1 LPSRKSTLEG
11 LYIILVLAIDA
22 TRVTKVY
29 RGTSQ
34 AALKD
39 VSLKVEAGKI
49 FTLLGR
55 NGAGKTTFVR
65 MCATQLMP
73 TSGTISVLGYDV
85 VRQANNVRHFICVVP
100 QEGRP
105 LRALTPWD
113 HVYNWLQIRG
123 DSKRL
128 AREKTEEMLRKL
140 EMYEA
145 RDRPAMNLSG
155 GMKQKILVAMAMAS
169 DAQLLFLDEPT
180 IGLDPVSR
188 RQVWSAIK
196 DWKIKGGSIL
206 LTTHYM
212 DEAEILSD
220 YIVII
225 DKGILIAQGTIQ
237 ELRKVIPQN
246 IRIDIARDRL
256 DIDALKSYGSV
267 VDTGAGMLRI
277 FTFESAVAELSE
289 LALRKNLSFT
299 VSPVTLDDVFVYLVG
314 NGIGDD
320 QNGRD

>member
-1 LPSRKSTLEG
+1 M
-11 LYIILVLAIDA
+11 LAIDA
-22 TRVTKVY
+22 AVVTKVY
-29 RGTSQ
+29 KGAHQ
-34 AALKD
+34 AALSE
-39 VSLKVEAGKI
+39 VSLKVERGKV

-65 MCATQLMP
+65 MCATQLTP
-73 TSGTISVLGYDV
+73 TSGNISVLGYDV
-85 VRQANNVRHFICVVP
+85 TRQAKQIRNLISIVP

-105 LRALTPWD
+105 LRALTSWD

-123 DSKRL
+123 EGKRV
-128 AREKTEEMLRKL
+128 ANEKTEEILRKL
-140 EMYEA
+140 ELYEA

-155 GMKQKILVAMAMAS
+155 GMKQKILVAMAMAT

-196 DWKIKGGSIL
+196 DWKSKGGSIL

-212 DEAEILSD
+212 DEAELLSD

-225 DKGILIAQGTIQ
+225 NRGTVIAQGTIQ
-237 ELRKVIPQN
+237 ELRRVIPQN
-246 IRIDIARDRL
+246 TRVDISRDGL
-256 DIDALKSYGSV
+256 DIEVLRPYGSV
-267 VDTGAGMLRI
+267 VDTGAGMLRV
-277 FTFESAVAELSE
+277 FAFESAVHELSE

-314 NGIGDD
+314 GGIGDD
-320 QNGRD
+320 QNGRY

>member
-1 LPSRKSTLEG
+1 M
-11 LYIILVLAIDA
+11 LAIDA
-22 TRVTKVY
+22 TGVTKIY

-49 FTLLGR
+49 FTPLGR

-65 MCATQLMP
+65 VCATQLMP
-73 TSGTISVLGYDV
+73 TSGTIRVLGYDV
-85 VRQANNVRHFICVVP
+85 LRQAKLVRDLISIIP

-123 DSKRL
+123 DSNEVAKD
-128 AREKTEEMLRKL
+128 KTEQMLRKL
-140 EMYEA
+140 ELYEA
-145 RDRPAMNLSG
+145 RDRAAMNLSG

-169 DAQLLFLDEPT
+169 NAQLLFLDEPT

-196 DWKIKGGSIL
+196 DWKSKGGSIL

-212 DEAEILSD
+212 DEAEMLSD

-225 DKGILIAQGTIQ
+225 DKGMIIAQGTIQ

-246 IRIDIARDRL
+246 IRVDIAPDGL
-256 DIDALKSYGSV
+256 DIETLKLYGSV
-267 VDTGAGMLRI
+267 VDTGVGMLRI
-277 FTFESAVAELSE
+277 FTLESAVRELSE

-299 VSPVTLDDVFVYLVG
+299 VSPVTLDDVFVYIIG

-320 QNGRD
+320 DQSGRD

>member
-1 LPSRKSTLEG
+1 M
-11 LYIILVLAIDA
+11 LAIEA
-22 TRVTKVY
+22 TGVTKIY
-29 RGTSQ
+29 KGARH
-34 AALKD
+34 AALSD
-39 VSLKVEAGKI
+39 VSLKVEAGKV

-65 MCATQLMP
+65 MCATQLSP
-73 TSGTISVLGYDV
+73 TTGTISVLGYDV
-85 VRQANNVRHFICVVP
+85 MMEAKQIRNLISVVP

-105 LRALTPWD
+105 LRALTSWD

-123 DSKRL
+123 EGKQ
-128 AREKTEEMLRKL
+128 AAKEKTEEILRKL
-140 EMYEA
+140 ELYEA

-155 GMKQKILVAMAMAS
+155 GMKQKILVAMAMAT

-196 DWKIKGGSIL
+196 DWKNKGGSIL

-220 YIVII
+220 CIVIV
-225 DKGILIAQGTIQ
+225 DKGTVIAQGTIQ
-237 ELRKVIPQN
+237 ALRRVIPQN
-246 IRIDIARDRL
+246 IRVDIAHNGL
-256 DIDALKSYGSV
+256 DMDALKPYGSV
-267 VDTGAGMLRI
+267 VDTGAGTLRV
-277 FTFESAVAELSE
+277 FTFESTVRELSE
-289 LALRKNLSFT
+289 LALRKNLTFT

-314 NGIGDD
+314 GGIGDD
-320 QNGRD
+320 QNGRN